1 VDLLQDKHRFK
12 NVLANL
18 MFIREKDMALGDD
31 VLYDTN
37 VVKNRNDLTSAT
49 LSRKFIGADGRG
61 GNIQNAVAIIPKNP
75 SSGSTQNMVS
85 LLDQWAQTA
94 VSIDPR
100 TMGISGSQAVTATES
115 QQLQANSNLRTL
127 FEGKINNIAEV
138 DFWKEHLRGYLENMG
153 ASEEKVVRVTNC
165 FGSQLKKLTTND
177 IITDTDPD
185 MEVVSKAELQNEIDR
200 KKANL
205 TPLLMAVMNDPN
217 RPAASKDSA
226 LRKMFELND
235 LTKEEAYLYAL
246 PSAEELDATDL
257 VPLLNMNIM
266 DAATI
271 DPAKMDV
278 NHATYIAVFQKALPT
293 EAREKAIQARKR
305 AIIEMGQ
312 HKPMVAPDA
321 GNFNAMAASQM
332 MGQASQASQ
341 VPANKQ
347 MT

>member
-1 VDLLQDKHRFK
+1 
-12 NVLANL
+12 
-18 MFIREKDMALGDD
+18 
-31 VLYDTN
+31 
-37 VVKNRNDLTSAT
+37 
-49 LSRKFIGADGRG
+49 
-61 GNIQNAVAIIPKNP
+61 
-75 SSGSTQNMVS
+75 
-85 LLDQWAQTA
+85 
-94 VSIDPR
+94 
-100 TMGISGSQAVTATES
+100 MGISGGQQVTATES

-127 FEGKINNIAEV
+127 FEAKINNIGEI

-165 FGSQLKKLTTND
+165 FGSQLKKLTTQD

-217 RPAASKDSA
+217 RPAASKDAA

-235 LTKEEAYLYAL
+235 LPKEETYLYAQ
-246 PSAEELDATDL
+246 PSAEELDARDL

-278 NHATYIAVFQKALPT
+278 DHATYIAVFQKALPT
-293 EAREKAIQARKR
+293 EAREKAIEARKR

-312 HKPMVAPDA
+312 HKQQVSPDA
-321 GNFNAMAASQM
+321 QNFNAMAASQM
-332 MGQASQASQ
+332 IGQSQQMANL
-341 VPANKQ
+341 PANKQ
-347 MT
+347 MS